1 MFFHPALNHP
11 RHNQSDSSEIKRT
24 AHHAPRLLL
33 FLFAN
38 FTGVGGVR
46 SSGANQKKTGAKTE
60 QEFKIVFKLLGF
72 SAG

>member
-1 MFFHPALNHP
+1 
-11 RHNQSDSSEIKRT
+11 
-24 AHHAPRLLL
+24 
-33 FLFAN
+33 LFAN